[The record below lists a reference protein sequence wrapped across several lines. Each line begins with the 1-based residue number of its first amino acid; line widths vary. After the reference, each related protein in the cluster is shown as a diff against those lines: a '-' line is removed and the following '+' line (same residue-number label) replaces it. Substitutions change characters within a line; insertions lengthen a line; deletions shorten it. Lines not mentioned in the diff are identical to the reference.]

1 MPDFA
6 LKWLKFQ
13 VTINK
18 MAVFLNLVPDAPCV
32 NWDVRCIVSR
42 WLDKLEFK
50 CKSRGMETCLHS
62 RGAAL
67 NARET
72 GI

>member
-18 MAVFLNLVPDAPCV
+18 MLVFLILVPDAPCV
-32 NWDVRCIVSR
+32 NWDVR
-42 WLDKLEFK
+42 
-50 CKSRGMETCLHS
+50 
-62 RGAAL
+62 
-67 NARET
+67 
-72 GI
+72 